1 MNAAPPEFSIVVPVF
16 DEGEAAPKLARE
28 IAAAFAG
35 EAYEMIFVDD
45 ASRDDTKAR
54 LVALKAEIPQLR
66 VLGHRKNSGQSRAVR
81 SGVLAARA
89 PIVVTL
95 DGDGQNDPADAPRLA
110 KALQS
115 GPETLTLNVP
125 DAEMSDRYVKV
136 SFFGAIDFG
145 RYAAPDMT
153 EDGVLQVASLDDL
166 MATKLKVLMQRVEA
180 KDYQDIAAM
189 LNAGSDLSLGLA
201 VAKEMFGN
209 TFQPSESLKAMTWFE
224 GGDLQRLTDDEKR
237 YIEGV
242 KVQTVKCESPSA
254 AAEKKN

>member
-1 MNAAPPEFSIVVPVF
+1 MSGTFSPRLSILPESQRRLWPELRPATGLGFVLY
-16 DEGEAAPKLARE
+16 GGTA
-28 IAAAFAG
+28 IA
-35 EAYEMIFVDD
+35 
-45 ASRDDTKAR
+45 
-54 LVALKAEIPQLR
+54 LR
-66 VLGHRKNSGQSRAVR
+66 LGHRQSVDFDFFTAKPLDREALNEAFSFIRRA
-81 SGVLAARA
+81 
-89 PIVVTL
+89 I
-95 DGDGQNDPADAPRLA
+95 
-110 KALQS
+110 ALQS

-237 YIEGV
+237 ALIEAA
-242 KVQTVKCESPSA
+242 SA
-254 AAEKKN
+254 VRRLPHVEMAMHGLGA